1 MSQSPPQNVAIAH
14 CSPSERMVALPYQTT
29 KTETMAKQI
38 FINLP
43 VKDLNRSKEFF
54 TALGFSINPQFTDD
68 KAACVVIGGNIFAM
82 LLTEPFFKTFTR
94 KEIAD
99 ASKTT
104 EVLIAL
110 DAESREAVDD
120 MVRRAVDAGGSLY
133 ADPQDHG
140 WMYQHSFADPD
151 GHQWEVAYMDEAAL
165 QQQMQQAQQEPV
177 A

>member
-1 MSQSPPQNVAIAH
+1 
-14 CSPSERMVALPYQTT
+14 
-29 KTETMAKQI
+29 MAKQI
-38 FINLP
+38 FVNLP

-68 KAACVVIGGNIFAM
+68 KAACVVMGENIYAM

-99 ASKTT
+99 ATKTT

-165 QQQMQQAQQEPV
+165 QQQMQQAGQAQPV